1 MYQCI
6 LSFEW
11 HSSVYG
17 LTTAK
22 AQAAATAGVIS
33 KAAVWAVTLAKP
45 LSCWSIGAE
54 NFEISVHC
62 VC

>member
-6 LSFEW
+6 LSSEW

-33 KAAVWAVTLAKP
+33 KAAVWAKP